1 MWCLFPLTIR
11 VLLVNYERFNNCT
24 TFTARRI
31 EMRLNEIPD
40 TSKHI
45 SSYQVESIT
54 AIIILS

>member
-11 VLLVNYERFNNCT
+11 VLLVNYECFNNCT
-24 TFTARRI
+24 TFTTRRI
-31 EMRLNEIPD
+31 EMRLNDIPD

-45 SSYQVESIT
+45 FSYQVESIT